1 MFFDV
6 ASMEESPEV
15 KSFIGVIFAVTGNI
29 LISVAL
35 NIQKIAH
42 NEIKKLHQLEQFD
55 SRVDIDAVPSRHS
68 IRNSTRNSN
77 RNSNSRLY
85 NDDNNNENYDLGD
98 SEQYKETDYLHS
110 KAWWAGI
117 FLMSIGEMGNFIAYA
132 FAPASLVAPL
142 GTVALISNVILA
154 PIMLKETFRKQD
166 LFGIFIAII
175 GAIIV
180 VINSKS
186 NEVKLS
192 PDAIWI
198 AITQPQFIIYF
209 ITTCVLSILLIYLSN
224 KIGHKFIFVDLL
236 LVAIF
241 GGYTVLSTKAISSL
255 LTMEFVLMFT
265 YSITYLLL
273 FVLMSTAVLQIK
285 FLNKALSQF
294 DSTEVIPTQY
304 VFFTISAIIGSA
316 LLYNDFEEMNI
327 RQCCDFLS
335 GCLLTFLGVIFIT
348 SNRNKPSSSIRRASI
363 RTNSIIV
370 VDPFRAILPEEINN
384 NGFERR
390 FSQPPQQLQQQ
401 QLRQQ
406 KSQPRRHTILEP
418 VDSSTP
424 LLCDGNYYSS
434 SNGTRND
441 SLLQS
446 LANGVSAAT
455 TLTSGVS
462 QALNS
467 VGTRHS
473 HSLGLDQVFENYWL
487 KMVEQHRSND
497 SQRNHHR
504 SNSVPPISTSETSNL
519 VNSHNDNVS
528 SSLKVVVVNGF
539 NEEEGEVEVESEDGE
554 NEESLENDNK
564 KNNEENKN
572 TSTNDGDISTFTRNS
587 YDTFTG
593 LDDRDNK

>member
-1 MFFDV
+1 
-6 ASMEESPEV
+6 MEESPEV
-15 KSFIGVIFAVTGNI
+15 KSFIGVIFAVTGN
-29 LISVAL
+29 
-35 NIQKIAH
+35 KIAH

-55 SRVDIDAVPSRHS
+55 SRMDIDAVPPHHS

-77 RNSNSRLY
+77 SRLY
-85 NDDNNNENYDLGD
+85 NDNNENYDLID
-98 SEQYKETDYLHS
+98 PEQYKETDYLHS
-110 KAWWAGI
+110 KAWWTGI

-192 PDAIWI
+192 PDAIWS
-198 AITQPQFIIYF
+198 AIMQPQFVIYF
-209 ITTCVLSILLIYLSN
+209 ITTCVLSIILIYLSK
-224 KIGHKFIFVDLL
+224 KIGHKFIFVDLS

-265 YSITYLLL
+265 DSITYLLL

-294 DSTEVIPTQY
+294 DSTV
-304 VFFTISAIIGSA
+304 SIIGSA
-316 LLYNDFEEMNI
+316 VLYNDFEEMDI
-327 RQCCDFLS
+327 WKCCDFLS

-348 SNRNKPSSSIRRASI
+348 SNRNKPNSSLRKANIRG
-363 RTNSIIV
+363 N
-370 VDPFRAILPEEINN
+370 
-384 NGFERR
+384 
-390 FSQPPQQLQQQ
+390 
-401 QLRQQ
+401 
-406 KSQPRRHTILEP
+406 KP

-424 LLCDGNYYSS
+424 LLYDGNHYSS
-434 SNGTRND
+434 SGTRND

-446 LANGVSAAT
+446 IANGVSAAT

-473 HSLGLDQVFENYWL
+473 HSLGLEH
-487 KMVEQHRSND
+487 HRNND
-497 SQRNHHR
+497 SQINHHHR
-504 SNSVPPISTSETSNL
+504 SSSLPPISTSETFNS
-519 VNSHNDNVS
+519 VNGHNNNVS
-528 SSLKVVVVNGF
+528 SSLKIVVNGF
-539 NEEEGEVEVESEDGE
+539 NEEVNEGEGEGEE
-554 NEESLENDNK
+554 NEEISLE
-564 KNNEENKN
+564 ELY
-572 TSTNDGDISTFTRNS
+572 I
-587 YDTFTG
+587 
-593 LDDRDNK
+593 